1 MRLRLLS
8 LLAPA
13 FLMALTLAAQTP
25 TTGLL
30 TGTVKD
36 PSGATVPNAKLTLL
50 SPSGEE
56 RTGTTAA
63 DGSYRFPLLA
73 PGSYTLSIDA
83 PGFQTYQ
90 ATGIA
95 IRITEA
101 TELSPS
107 LAIAGAAVSVDV
119 TSEVPLVQT
128 ASATTGRVIGEQ
140 QIRELPL
147 PTRNFQQI
155 LTLSPGTVASLSNNT
170 EMGRGDVNI
179 SVAGNRSTSNNVV
192 VDGTQIN
199 SPGTNSTP
207 NISVPAPD
215 AIQEFIV
222 QTSLYDATQGR
233 NAGGNVAV
241 VTKSGENVVH
251 GSGWEF
257 FRNRELNA
265 NDFFLNAAGR
275 PRPVLN
281 RNQFG
286 GTLGGPIVKDKTFFF
301 ASYQGTR
308 ERNGASLT
316 NSLSFPNIPAGLTN
330 DRSLA
335 ALNALNVSLYAPGA
349 TVPALSPISAKLL
362 QAKLPDGSWAI
373 PSAAGAAA
381 SPAIPVVTPLSGV
394 STLREDQFNINIDQ
408 SIGQNNRLSGKV
420 FYSDTPQY
428 QSLFSFVGS
437 NPFQIPGYGGDID
450 FHNRVVS
457 LNDSHIITPSLI
469 NQAHFGYSRI
479 NGPSSP
485 QEPLKNSDVGIN
497 NPLCATNPS
506 FCGLATIQVLGLF
519 SIGSTTLADQKST
532 VQSFEWTDMLTWTHG
547 KHLVRFGGE
556 ARRYR
561 VDFFFNFFSRG
572 QINFNSFKDF
582 LDGNIAFGL
591 LGNGVHDRGMRA
603 TDGAAFIQ
611 DDYKVS
617 DSLTLN
623 FGLRFQRQG
632 GISEIRGRLANFDP
646 SVLPAYNPACTVTA
660 PCTTGTGF
668 TILKPGEPLNPS
680 TNDFAPRFGFA
691 WKPPAAKNL
700 VVRGGYGVYF
710 DRFSTRVANLQIFN
724 YPFDIVG
731 LGLGSFANPF
741 PNLANVTFPI
751 NPPTVPS
758 PVPFYYAGVPLATT
772 PTAISGIYVSH
783 NFRTPYVQ
791 QYSLGVQ
798 WEVFRDWMAEVGYVG
813 AKGTKLVNVYTLNQG
828 TSPLTA
834 PYGAAVFSTNKA
846 LNGFQ
851 LATTDADSI
860 YNSLQSSLTKR
871 FSKGLQ
877 FLASYTY
884 SKSIDDAS
892 GAPTNEFAAVPGNQ
906 QNRASNRSVSD
917 FDRPNRFVLSG
928 TYSLPKFYGGKSSV
942 AARLAN
948 DWQLGGIVTLQSGA
962 PYSVICVSGSALY
975 NRADLLPNQAASLSG
990 SAQSLTH
997 YFNTSAF
1004 APTCTNTAPFGNSGR
1019 NILRGPDQRN
1029 VDLSAVKFIPVKE
1042 AVKMEF
1048 RTEFFNTFNRV
1059 TFALPNN
1066 NVLVPATLGTI
1077 TSTAA
1082 GPRVIQFAL
1091 KVSF

>member
-1 MRLRLLS
+1 MRLFSFFPLVLV
-8 LLAPA
+8 
-13 FLMALTLAAQTP
+13 MGLTVLAQTP

-30 TGTVKD
+30 TGNVKD
-36 PSGATVPNAKLTLL
+36 PSGAMVPNARLTLL

-63 DGSYRFPLLA
+63 DGSYRFPLLT
-73 PGSYTLSIDA
+73 PGSYTLTVDA
-83 PGFQTYQ
+83 PGFQTYK

-107 LAIAGAAVSVDV
+107 LAIAGAAASVEV

-128 ASATTGRVIGEQ
+128 TSATTGRVISEQ

-241 VTKSGENVVH
+241 VTKSGENTVH
-251 GSGWEF
+251 GAAWEF

-301 ASYQGTR
+301 VSYQGTR

-316 NSLSFPNIPAGLTN
+316 NSLSFPNIPSGLTN

-335 ALNALNVSLYAPGA
+335 ALNALNASLYAPGA

-362 QAKLPDGSWAI
+362 QARLPVGSWAI

-381 SPAIPVVTPLSGV
+381 SPAIPVVTPMSGV
-394 STLREDQFNINIDQ
+394 STFREDQFNINIDQ
-408 SIGQNNRLSGKV
+408 SIGHNNRLSGKV

-437 NPFQIPGYGGDID
+437 NPFQIPGYGGNID

-457 LNDSHIITPSLI
+457 LNDSHIVTPTLI

-497 NPLCATNPS
+497 NPLCATTPG

-532 VQSFEWTDMLTWTHG
+532 VQSFEWTDMLTWTRG

-603 TDGAAFIQ
+603 TDGAGFIQ

-646 SVLPAYNPACTVTA
+646 SVLPAYNPACTVTS
-660 PCTTGTGF
+660 PCTNGTGF
-668 TILKPGEPLNPS
+668 AILKPGEPLNPS
-680 TNDFAPRFGFA
+680 TNDFAPRLGFA
-691 WKPPAAKNL
+691 WKQPAVKSM

-751 NPPTVPS
+751 NPPAVPS

-772 PTAISGIYVSH
+772 PTAISGIYVSQLPDAL
-783 NFRTPYVQ
+783 R
-791 QYSLGVQ
+791 
-798 WEVFRDWMAEVGYVG
+798 
-813 AKGTKLVNVYTLNQG
+813 
-828 TSPLTA
+828 
-834 PYGAAVFSTNKA
+834 AAVQPGRAMGSLPRLDGRNRLRRRQGHQTGQRLHPESGHFASDRSLRRGGVFDQQGPERLPA
-846 LNGFQ
+846 CHHRRRFDLQ
-851 LATTDADSI
+851 LAAGEPHQA
-860 YNSLQSSLTKR
+860 LFQR
-871 FSKGLQ
+871 
-877 FLASYTY
+877 
-884 SKSIDDAS
+884 
-892 GAPTNEFAAVPGNQ
+892 PAVPGLVHLLEIHRRRIG
-906 QNRASNRSVSD
+906 RAHQRIRRRSRQPAESRVESLGLG
-917 FDRPNRFVLSG
+917 FRSSQPLRPQRHVQPAEILRRQLG
-928 TYSLPKFYGGKSSV
+928 V
-942 AARLAN
+942 RCAARQRLATRRYH
-948 DWQLGGIVTLQSGA
+948 DLAIGRALFGGVRFRVRALQ
-962 PYSVICVSGSALY
+962 P
-975 NRADLLPNQAASLSG
+975 RRPAAQPDGL
-990 SAQSLTH
+990 AQRFGPSRSPT
-997 YFNTSAF
+997 TSIRPPSRPP
-1004 APTCTNTAPFGNSGR
+1004 APTPR
-1019 NILRGPDQRN
+1019 H
-1029 VDLSAVKFIPVKE
+1029 SATRAATFC
-1042 AVKMEF
+1042 AVPISAMSIS
-1048 RTEFFNTFNRV
+1048 R
-1059 TFALPNN
+1059 
-1066 NVLVPATLGTI
+1066 
-1077 TSTAA
+1077 
-1082 GPRVIQFAL
+1082 Q
-1091 KVSF
+1091 